1 MTGEHRMRVICL
13 AYHLV
18 GQMGLRYFLEETDE
32 EVVAVFSHEDAQG
45 EEVWWP
51 SVRDLAER
59 SGVPVHTPENINEP
73 QWVEMIASLRPE
85 FILSFW
91 YRRLVER
98 PILKLAQGRC
108 LNLHG
113 SLLPK
118 YRGRA
123 PINWVLVNG
132 EQKTGVTLHYMVP
145 RADAGDIV
153 GQALVPIEF
162 EDTALSL
169 YRKLADAGLEVLRAT
184 WPLLRSGKAPRI
196 PQDETQASYF
206 GRRTPEDG
214 RFSWDWPALT
224 IHNLVRAV
232 THPYPGAFTQYAGR
246 KLFVWSAYPMPGILR
261 PSAPSP
267 GTILGV
273 GPEGISVA
281 AGEGALL
288 LRCLQ
293 LDGEQELAG
302 CDFAARHNIDR
313 GFSLR
318 SNAA

>member
-1 MTGEHRMRVICL
+1 MRVICL
-13 AYHLV
+13 AYHLI

-32 EVVAVFSHEDAQG
+32 KVVAVFSHEDAQG
-45 EEVWWP
+45 EEIWWP
-51 SVRDLAER
+51 SVRDLAKR
-59 SGVPVHTPENINEP
+59 SGVPVHTPENIDEP
-73 QWVEMIASLRPE
+73 RWVERIASLRPD

-91 YRRLVER
+91 YRFLVQR
-98 PILKLAQGRC
+98 PILQLAQGGC

-123 PINWVLVNG
+123 PVNWVLVNG
-132 EQKTGVTLHYMVP
+132 EQKTGVTLHYMIP

-153 GQALVPIEF
+153 GQAVVPIEF
-162 EDTALSL
+162 EDTALTL
-169 YRKLADAGLEVLRAT
+169 YHKLAGAGLEVMRAS
-184 WPLLRSGKAPRI
+184 WPLLRSGNAPRI
-196 PQDETQASYF
+196 PQDEAQASCC

-214 RFSWDWPALT
+214 RFSWDSPALN

-232 THPYPGAFTQYAGR
+232 THPYPGAFTEYGGR
-246 KLFVWSAYPMPGILR
+246 KLFVWSAHAMSGILR
-261 PSAPSP
+261 PCAPSP

-273 GPEGISVA
+273 AEEGISVA
-281 AGEGALL
+281 TGEGTLL
-288 LRCLQ
+288 LRRVQ
-293 LDGEQELAG
+293 LEGEQELAG

-318 SNAA
+318 STGAY